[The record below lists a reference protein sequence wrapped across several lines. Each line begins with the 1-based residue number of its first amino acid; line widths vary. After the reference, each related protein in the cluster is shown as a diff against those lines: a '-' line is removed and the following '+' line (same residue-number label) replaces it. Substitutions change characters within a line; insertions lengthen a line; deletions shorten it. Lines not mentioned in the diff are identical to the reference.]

1 MRKRGVTYYFKTD
14 EQSELLRR
22 QIMDTIKNQRDKE
35 YRKYKREADSK
46 ISSEQFC
53 SEKLE
58 IPGSTLRSHI
68 DCQGARVSEPIM
80 IRCYNIYARSD
91 EASMEKFSSIFE
103 AEDEVLE
110 VLKGMKYKSPEKDG
124 ITGSKEEMALDKL
137 DKNEDEVEAKAESA
151 ASEKNMFDEDE
162 NQIEDKNSEMS
173 MNLIE
178 DEVDKYIRN
187 AISEDV
193 DIELDRNEVIYKK
206 YNIKWHREP
215 DEWEVPSI
223 IESLY
228 VIPVDKNNVEEIMEK
243 KKETRKKSILWFLYL
258 IKDEK
263 LQKKT
268 EMYLS
273 KCNNPESCTIMESV
287 IGEKNLYILYKSKG
301 HSLNSYI
308 KDGFYIK
315 KMPIIKHK
323 IKKDGKP
330 KNEKETALDWITF

>member
-110 VLKGMKYKSPEKDG
+110 VLEGMKYKSPEKDG
-124 ITGSKEEMALDKL
+124 ITGSKKEIASDKS
-137 DKNEDEVEAKAESA
+137 DRNEDEVEEKAESVA
-151 ASEKNMFDEDE
+151 LEKNMFDEDE

-178 DEVDKYIRN
+178 DEVDKYIRS

-193 DIELDRNEVIYKK
+193 DIALDRDEVIYKK

-215 DEWEVPSI
+215 DELEVPSI

-243 KKETRKKSILWFLYL
+243 RKETRKKSILWFLYL

-273 KCNNPESCTIMESV
+273 KCNNPESCTILESL
-287 IGEKNLYILYKSKG
+287 IGDENLYILYKSKE

-308 KDGFYIK
+308 KDGFCIK

-330 KNEKETALDWITF
+330 TALDWITF

>member
-1 MRKRGVTYYFKTD
+1 MRKQSITYCFKTD
-14 EQSELLRR
+14 EQSELLRQ
-22 QIMDTIKNQRDKE
+22 QIMDTIKKQRDKE
-35 YRKYKREADSK
+35 FHKYKRELDSK
-46 ISSEQFC
+46 MSLSEFC

-58 IPGSTLRSHI
+58 ISGSTLRSQI
-68 DCQGARVSEPIM
+68 DCQVKKSISESIM
-80 IRCYNIYARSD
+80 ISCYKIYARSD
-91 EASMEKFSSIFE
+91 KASMEKFASIFE

-110 VLKGMKYKSPEKDG
+110 VLEGMKYKSPEKDG
-124 ITGSKEEMALDKL
+124 ITGSKKEIALDKS
-137 DKNEDEVEAKAESA
+137 DRNEDEVEEKAESA

-178 DEVDKYIRN
+178 DEVDKYIRS

-193 DIELDRNEVIYKK
+193 DIALDRDEVIYKK

-243 KKETRKKSILWFLYL
+243 RKETRKKSILWFLYL

-273 KCNNPESCTIMESV
+273 KCNNPESCTILESV
-287 IGEKNLYILYKSKG
+287 IGDENLYILYKSKE

-315 KMPIIKHK
+315 KMSIIKHK

-330 KNEKETALDWITF
+330 TALDWITF

>member
-1 MRKRGVTYYFKTD
+1 MRKQSITYYFKTD

-58 IPGSTLRSHI
+58 ISGSTLRSHI
-68 DCQGARVSEPIM
+68 DRQVKSISESIM
-80 IRCYNIYARSD
+80 ISCYKIYARSD
-91 EASMEKFSSIFE
+91 KASMEKFVSIFE

-110 VLKGMKYKSPEKDG
+110 VLEGMKYKSPEKDG
-124 ITGSKEEMALDKL
+124 ITGSKKEIASDKS
-137 DKNEDEVEAKAESA
+137 DRNEDEVEEKAESVA
-151 ASEKNMFDEDE
+151 LEKNMFDEDE

-178 DEVDKYIRN
+178 DEVDKYIRS

-193 DIELDRNEVIYKK
+193 DIALDRDEVIYKK

-243 KKETRKKSILWFLYL
+243 RKETRKKSILWFLYL

-273 KCNNPESCTIMESV
+273 KCNNPESCTILESL
-287 IGEKNLYILYKSKG
+287 IGDENLYILYKSKE

-308 KDGFYIK
+308 KDGFCIK

-330 KNEKETALDWITF
+330 TALDWITF

>member
-1 MRKRGVTYYFKTD
+1 METAGHRNLQEFHKYERELD
-14 EQSELLRR
+14 SE
-22 QIMDTIKNQRDKE
+22 MDL
-35 YRKYKREADSK
+35 
-46 ISSEQFC
+46 SEFC

-58 IPGSTLRSHI
+58 ISGSTLRSQI
-68 DCQGARVSEPIM
+68 DCQGKSISESIM
-80 IRCYNIYARSD
+80 ISCYKIYSRSD
-91 EASMEKFSSIFE
+91 EASMKKFSSIFE
-103 AEDEVLE
+103 IEDEVLE
-110 VLKGMKYKSPEKDG
+110 VLEGMEYKSPGKDG
-124 ITGSKEEMALDKL
+124 IIGSKEEIVTDKS
-137 DKNEDEVEAKAESA
+137 DINEDEMEEKAESV

-173 MNLIE
+173 MDLIE
-178 DEVDKYIRN
+178 DEVDKYIRS

-193 DIELDRNEVIYKK
+193 DIELDRDEVIYKK
-206 YNIKWHREP
+206 YNIKWHSEP

-263 LQKKT
+263 LQEKT

-273 KCNNPESCTIMESV
+273 KCNNPESCTILESV
-287 IGEKNLYILYKSKG
+287 IGEENLYILYKSKEY
-301 HSLNSYI
+301 SLNSYI

-323 IKKDGKP
+323 IKKDGNP
-330 KNEKETALDWITF
+330 KNEKKTALDWITF

>member
-110 VLKGMKYKSPEKDG
+110 VLEGMKYKSPEKDG
-124 ITGSKEEMALDKL
+124 ITGSKKEIASDKS
-137 DKNEDEVEAKAESA
+137 DRNEDEVEGKAESVA
-151 ASEKNMFDEDE
+151 LEKNMFDEDE

-178 DEVDKYIRN
+178 DEVDKYIRS

-193 DIELDRNEVIYKK
+193 DIALDRDEVIYKK

-215 DEWEVPSI
+215 DELEVPSI

-243 KKETRKKSILWFLYL
+243 RKETRKKSILWFLYL

-273 KCNNPESCTIMESV
+273 KCNNPESCTILESL
-287 IGEKNLYILYKSKG
+287 IGDENLYILYKSKE

-308 KDGFYIK
+308 KDGFCIK

-330 KNEKETALDWITF
+330 TALDWITF